1 MVSDGIRAAQI
12 QARNSSLN
20 SSWGSGASPAGAV
33 VSAIRNAA
41 VRFNSQSDGQ
51 RQPMGKHAGSAKG
64 RSSVSR
70 HVPKHAA
77 A

>member
-1 MVSDGIRAAQI
+1 MVSDGIKAAQI
-12 QARNSSLN
+12 QAKNSSLN

-33 VSAIRNAA
+33 VSAIRNVA
-41 VRFNSQSDGQ
+41 VRLNSQSDGQ
-51 RQPMGKHAGSAKG
+51 RQSMGKHAGTAKS
-64 RSSVSR
+64 RSSVSH

>member
-1 MVSDGIRAAQI
+1 MVSDGIKAAQI
-12 QARNSSLN
+12 QARNSPLN
-20 SSWGSGASPAGAV
+20 SSWGSGASPAAAV

-41 VRFNSQSDGQ
+41 VRLNSQSDGQ
-51 RQPMGKHAGSAKG
+51 KQPIGKHAGSAKP
-64 RSSVSR
+64 RSSVNH